1 MFCPYCN
8 CKSNLEKYKYTET
21 DYNYTKYPSEPH
33 LRNFLEDLKNR
44 RKNNSLLYD
53 NHKIMKKNVCK
64 ILENDDAI
72 KMLKSAFKCSVE
84 KEEKEEKGEKGE
96 KDKKES
102 KEKKTDSENYYYN
115 TPYFSNCCGRRY

>member
-8 CKSNLEKYKYTET
+8 CNSNLENYKDTEPE
-21 DYNYTKYPSEPH
+21 YNYTKYPSEPN
-33 LRNFLEDLKNR
+33 LRNFLEELKNR

-64 ILENDDAI
+64 ILENEDAVN
-72 KMLKSAFKCSVE
+72 MLKSAFKCSVE
-84 KEEKEEKGEKGE
+84 KEEKG
-96 KDKKES
+96 KKNE
-102 KEKKTDSENYYYN
+102 KEKKDSKQNKKDSENYYYN